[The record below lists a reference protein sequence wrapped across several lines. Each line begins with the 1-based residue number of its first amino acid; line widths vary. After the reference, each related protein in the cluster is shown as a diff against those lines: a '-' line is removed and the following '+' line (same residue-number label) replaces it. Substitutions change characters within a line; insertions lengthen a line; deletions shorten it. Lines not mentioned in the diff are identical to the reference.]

1 MVDNECTT
9 LKVDPGVK
17 ETYYKKSVW
26 YDFYF
31 ALLKWMLYWWEILG
45 IDFFVLWC
53 LNQDDY
59 LFIDENYTTLTMP
72 AQDNLRLKAKI
83 LKGPFT
89 SKYHLNNI

>member
-1 MVDNECTT
+1 MYHPESRPRGKRN
-9 LKVDPGVK
+9 LLQ
-17 ETYYKKSVW
+17 KSVW

-31 ALLKWMLYWWEILG
+31 ALLIWMLYWWEISG

-53 LNQDDY
+53 LNQDDF

-72 AQDNLRLKAKI
+72 AQDNLTLKAKI
-83 LKGPFT
+83 LKGSFT